1 MRDVTA
7 VLAEDSLAHIEGAAG
22 FTQEHNAT
30 RLIVRLNEALASP
43 EIDYHVL
50 CFDIGIGNKAVTNN
64 IYGYAGD
71 APAYR
76 DGDSLICPLPE
87 ALTSA
92 GEVGVQ
98 VEAHRLIGGES
109 ASVEKSGV
117 FFLRFDPSVTGF
129 DERVRTEP
137 GLLPRL
143 QALLAREER
152 DNGAHGGVVF
162 CTRAAYDALAHKH
175 PGVFYVVSGAAT
187 DPGGEQPPDDD
198 NGGEDPPVPVT
209 GVVLNTA
216 AIALNPGG
224 SQFLTAAVQPANATN
239 QGLIW
244 YSSNTAAATVSA
256 NGLVL
261 AGAPGTATITVTT
274 ADGGYSAACAVTV
287 AAPAAMPAL
296 RQGSWTERG
305 VTVTISGNRVTLNG
319 TATSGS
325 IGVFTGEN
333 PGFFVAALND
343 AAVWHTFNEGDTAVL
358 VVSEVT
364 GTHTNGTGNA
374 VCAFKDALGDT
385 RGALVPNPA
394 GTYTVPFTAATAS
407 KGFYCYLD
415 NASTYNNYGFTVQL
429 SVNGT
434 AWF

>member
-7 VLAEDSLAHIEGAAG
+7 VLAEDSLARIEGAAG

-43 EIDYHVL
+43 EIDYHIL

-64 IYGYAGD
+64 IYGDAGD

-76 DGDSLICPLPE
+76 DGDCLICPLPE

-98 VEAHRLIGGES
+98 VEAHRLVGGEI
-109 ASVEKSGV
+109 AAVEKSGV
-117 FFLRFDPSVTGF
+117 FYLRFDPSVTGF

-152 DNGAHGGVVF
+152 DNGTHGGVVF
-162 CTRAAYDALAHKH
+162 CTRTAYDALAHKH
-175 PGVFYVVSGAAT
+175 PGVFYLVSGTAQ
-187 DPGGEQPPDDD
+187 DPGGEEPQDPG
-198 NGGEDPPVPVT
+198 GGEEPPVAVT
-209 GVVLNTA
+209 GVALNTA
-216 AIALNPGG
+216 GIALNPGG
-224 SQFLTAAVQPANATN
+224 TQFLTTAVQPANATN

-261 AGAPGTATITVTT
+261 AVAPGTATITVTT

-287 AAPAAMPAL
+287 AAMPAL
-296 RQGSWTERG
+296 RQGSWTEKG
-305 VTVTISGNRVTLNG
+305 VTVTVSGNRVTLNG
-319 TATSGS
+319 TATSGG
-325 IGVFTGEN
+325 IGLFTGTH
-333 PGFFVAALND
+333 PTFFVPTLND
-343 AAVWHTFNEGDTAVL
+343 APVWHTFNAGDTAVFGIL
-358 VVSEVT
+358 NVT
-364 GTHTNGTGNA
+364 GTHTNTNGNA
-374 VCAFKDALGDT
+374 MFALKDAQGT
-385 RGALVPNPA
+385 TIGALAPNPA
-394 GTYTVPFTAATAS
+394 GTYTVTFTAATAS
-407 KGFYCYLD
+407 KGFLCYLQ
-415 NASTYNNYGFTVQL
+415 NASVYNNYGFDVQL